1 MNLIILIFTIIFIL
15 AIVIILTLKQNKDK
29 GVIKSE
35 IMEYKII
42 EEKNTPHT
50 HLYEVKIR
58 DKRKPITL
66 SIDKGLQLE
75 KGQIITYK
83 IINKKARFIMLEQ
96 PLNLSLIHI

>member
-15 AIVIILTLKQNKDK
+15 AIVIILTLKQNKYK

-96 PLNLSLIHI
+96 PLNE

>member
-66 SIDKGLQLE
+66 S
-75 KGQIITYK
+75 
-83 IINKKARFIMLEQ
+83 
-96 PLNLSLIHI
+96 LIHI

>member
-96 PLNLSLIHI
+96 PLNE